1 QRSPLDET
9 EKIAKELDKP
19 VESSRRYA
27 LSNKEQELNGKIRIN
42 VGTVLNNENDLQL
55 YIPNGS
61 IRNRIQ
67 GPGANFVHGVA
78 SLQEVVIPLIT
89 FKNKR
94 ATQKG
99 VEAVEKVNVELTSRT
114 RSITNKLFTLQFF
127 QSEKVEN
134 KNIARTVNIYMEDE
148 NGNIISNIETI
159 IANKMNENSEERMF
173 SKQFALETMEFD
185 RKKDYFLV
193 IKDTETDQYTDKIP
207 FKINL
212 GIVNDFF

>member
-1 QRSPLDET
+1 
-9 EKIAKELDKP
+9 I
-19 VESSRRYA
+19 
-27 LSNKEQELNGKIRIN
+27 NGQIRIN
-42 VGTVLNNENDLQL
+42 IGTVLNNENDLQL

-67 GPGANFVHGVA
+67 GPGTNFVHGGA

-134 KNIARTVNIYMEDE
+134 KNIARTVNMYMEDE
-148 NGNIISNIETI
+148 NGIIISNIETI
-159 IANKMNENSEERMF
+159 IPTKMHDN
-173 SKQFALETMEFD
+173 
-185 RKKDYFLV
+185 
-193 IKDTETDQYTDKIP
+193 
-207 FKINL
+207 
-212 GIVNDFF
+212 